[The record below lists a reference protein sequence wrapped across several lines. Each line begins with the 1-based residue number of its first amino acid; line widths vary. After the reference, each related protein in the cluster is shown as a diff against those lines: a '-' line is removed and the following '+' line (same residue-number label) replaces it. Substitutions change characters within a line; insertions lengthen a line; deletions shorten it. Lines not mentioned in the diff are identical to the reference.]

1 LSSIVIHVKSSYK
14 FVPTVHNILTNVDH
28 HIVLLFIKSFW
39 ITCFP
44 ECICDQVLAFR
55 C

>member
-1 LSSIVIHVKSSYK
+1 LSSKVIHVKSSYK
-14 FVPTVHNILTNVDH
+14 FVPTVHNILTNVKH
-28 HIVLLFIKSFW
+28 HILSLFIKSFW

-44 ECICDQVLAFR
+44 EHICHQVLAFR